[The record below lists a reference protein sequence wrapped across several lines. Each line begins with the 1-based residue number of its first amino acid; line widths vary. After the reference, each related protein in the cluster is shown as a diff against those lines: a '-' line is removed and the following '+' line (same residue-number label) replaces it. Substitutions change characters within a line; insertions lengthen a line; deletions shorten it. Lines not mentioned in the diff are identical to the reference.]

1 MKAIE
6 FNEQNVKIAENQ
18 EEYLTLPAHVTENGD
33 VYCCM
38 ELNEKDIE
46 MIKKNGKIWLN
57 FKTFGKSLQP
67 FNLSFSESI
76 FKDGSMWAFETEEEP
91 VNDKN

>member
-67 FNLSFSESI
+67 F
-76 FKDGSMWAFETEEEP
+76 
-91 VNDKN
+91 